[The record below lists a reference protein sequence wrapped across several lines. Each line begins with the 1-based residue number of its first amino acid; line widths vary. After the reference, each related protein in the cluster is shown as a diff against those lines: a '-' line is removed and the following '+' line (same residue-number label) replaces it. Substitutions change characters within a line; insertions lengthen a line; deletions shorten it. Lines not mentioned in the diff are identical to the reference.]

1 MSSKV
6 YAIDLGTS
14 VVKIYRKNEG
24 VIFDEK
30 NVVAVCDGTVNAIG
44 DEAYEMFGRAP
55 DNFNVTFP
63 VKYGVIADFGNM
75 LSLINRA
82 FEKIEVEHG
91 LFSGTEFLVAI
102 PSDISEVEC
111 RAFYDLMWSSLAK
124 PKRDKVLAVHKPIA
138 NAIGAGLEVL
148 TANGIM
154 VVDIGAETT
163 EIAVM
168 SLGGI
173 VISRLV
179 NIGGNKFDDSII
191 NNVKRKY
198 NLIIG
203 NKTAEVLKKELA
215 CAVTPTE
222 NKTLK
227 VFGRDV
233 MTGLP
238 TEAEIDS
245 AFIYECIEDHLHTI
259 VDAVKM
265 ILEKT
270 PPEIASDILDTGI
283 YLTGGSANIRNIDKL
298 FSKETELEIHICEN
312 TSNTVVIGLGK
323 IIENAKY
330 NDLKLTVDR
339 MANGG

>member
-6 YAIDLGTS
+6 YGIDFGTS
-14 VVKIYRKNEG
+14 VLKIYRKNEG

-30 NVVAVCDGTVNAIG
+30 NVVAICDGVVKAIG
-44 DEAYEMFGRAP
+44 DEAYEMFGRSP
-55 DNFNVTFP
+55 DNYEVTFP
-63 VKYGVIADFGNM
+63 VKCGVIADFANM
-75 LSLINRA
+75 LSMVNSA
-82 FEKIEVEHG
+82 FERLSVEHG
-91 LFSGTEFLVAI
+91 VFSGSEFVVAI

-111 RAFYDLMWSSLAK
+111 RAFYDLIWSSIAK
-124 PKRDKVLAVHKPIA
+124 PKKDRVRAVHKPIA
-138 NAIGAGLEVL
+138 NAIGAGLDVL

-173 VISRLV
+173 VISKLIT
-179 NIGGNKFDDSII
+179 IGGNKFDDSII
-191 NNVKRKY
+191 SNVKKKY

-203 NKTAEVLKKELA
+203 NKTAELIKKELA
-215 CAVTPTE
+215 CALAPTE
-222 NKTLK
+222 KKTLK
-227 VFGRDV
+227 VYGRDV

-245 AFIYECIEDHLHTI
+245 AFTYECLEECLHSI

-270 PPEIASDILDTGI
+270 PPEISSDILDTGI
-283 YLTGGSANIRNIDKL
+283 FITGGSANIRELDKL
-298 FSKETELEIHICEN
+298 FSRETELGITICEN
-312 TSNTVVIGLGK
+312 SSNTVVLGLGK
-323 IIENAKY
+323 IVENQKY
-330 NDLKLTVDR
+330 NDLKLSLER

>member
-215 CAVTPTE
+215 CAVPPTE

-238 TEAEIDS
+238 TEAEIDA

-259 VDAVKM
+259 VDSVKM